1 MNLHQLLTFK
11 GGSMSSINWGL
22 VALVAYMVIV
32 GSYHLIND
40 SRNKDKA
47 VEGDKKSNDE
57 DDSSTGLTVGIIVA
71 LIILAS
77 NNSGAD

>member
-1 MNLHQLLTFK
+1 
-11 GGSMSSINWGL
+11 MSSTFW
-22 VALVAYMVIV
+22 ALLALLAYIVIV

-47 VEGDKKSNDE
+47 LEDDKKSNDE
-57 DDSSTGLTVGIIVA
+57 DDSSTGLTAGLIVG